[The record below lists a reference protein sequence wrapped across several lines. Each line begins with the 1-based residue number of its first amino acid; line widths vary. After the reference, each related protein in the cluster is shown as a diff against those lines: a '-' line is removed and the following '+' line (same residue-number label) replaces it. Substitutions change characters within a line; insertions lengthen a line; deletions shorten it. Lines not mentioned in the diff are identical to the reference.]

1 MSAARPYRSN
11 DHLADVV
18 DTGKGRIEV
27 RPQSADRITFDVAKA
42 NSMPANLPESSYN
55 GSSVL
60 DIGHGIEVRLSGY
73 LTLTDDGWKVP
84 EPWRTLYG
92 SVYPSGR
99 ELTGPM
105 RERATTAIEAAV
117 NDWAATHA
125 GDIAQA
131 DDIERS
137 NGARTLEEAIAKHQT
152 ALKILRAELRKC
164 EAGKAYRLYPEL
176 PTKGR

>member
-11 DHLADVV
+11 DHLHDVI

-27 RPQSADRITFDVAKA
+27 RPQSADRMTFDVASA
-42 NSMPANLPESSYN
+42 NSQPANLPESRYN

-60 DIGHGIEVRLSGY
+60 DIGHGTEVRLSGY
-73 LTLTDDGWKVP
+73 LKLTDDGWQIP
-84 EPWRTLYG
+84 EPWRTLHG

-99 ELTGPM
+99 ELTAPM
-105 RERATTAIEAAV
+105 RVRATTAVEAAV
-117 NDWAATHA
+117 NEWAKTHA

-131 DDIERS
+131 DDIERN
-137 NGARTLEEAIAKHQT
+137 NGARTLEEEIAKHQ
-152 ALKILRAELRKC
+152 AAMKILRTELRKC
-164 EAGKAYRLYPEL
+164 ENGKPYRQYPDL